1 MAFKD
6 FINGMFKNNPVF
18 ILMLG
23 LCPTL
28 AVSVAIEN
36 ALGMGIS
43 VIFVLTLSNALIAS
57 LRKFIPNQVRIPCF
71 IVVIATLVTI
81 IDLTMHAYLPPL
93 YETLGI
99 YVPLIVVNCII
110 LGRAE
115 AFASKNSV
123 LSSALDGL
131 GNGIGFTLAILL
143 ISLIRETLGSG
154 TLTIWGDLKI
164 ELFDNAARVLVHP
177 SGAFFTIAI
186 LMALFT
192 FWGNKKRKNKQKSG
206 GEGA

>member
-164 ELFDNAARVLVHP
+164 ELFENAARVLVHP